1 MPGRDGTGPIG
12 MGAMTGRRMGF
23 CAGGFQ
29 GPGRGFGRMP
39 GWNRF
44 MPPQIPVLEPEN
56 ETGVLKSRADALQ
69 AELDSIR
76 KRLSSMEKEAEE

>member
-1 MPGRDGTGPIG
+1 
-12 MGAMTGRRMGF
+12 
-23 CAGGFQ
+23 
-29 GPGRGFGRMP
+29 
-39 GWNRF
+39 